1 MGICLS
7 TKSPP
12 RRNHSKRVM
21 NQSTTS
27 VNSNSSN
34 RWSRVR
40 SSSGKKE
47 KFDDA
52 TIREHAIAAAL
63 LFQQHQQQN
72 GGVLPFDRSTSLRH
86 PPGAA
91 NSKRHQGLPR
101 SSSTRPRSVT
111 DPLLPPQQL
120 LNQDVNLDELE
131 TNHIVLVHGGGF
143 GAWCW
148 YKTIA
153 LLEECK
159 FRVTA
164 IDLTGS
170 GIDLFDAN
178 SIKSLSQY
186 VTPLTDFLEKLADGE
201 KVILVGH
208 DFGGAC
214 ISYAMELF
222 PSKIAKAIFIA
233 ASMLKSGQST
243 LDMFS
248 QKENTNDLM
257 REAQKFLYANGNNLP
272 PTAIDL
278 DKMLLKDLLFNHS
291 PAKDVALASVSMRPI
306 PFPPVLEKLSISD
319 SNYGSVRRFYIETPD
334 DNAIPITLQ
343 ESMINESP
351 PEKVFRLKGSD
362 HSPFFS
368 KPQALHKLLVEITK
382 IT

>member
-7 TKSPP
+7 TKSSPSNKTT
-12 RRNHSKRVM
+12 RSKRLT
-21 NQSTTS
+21 NQSTNTH
-27 VNSNSSN
+27 SST

-40 SSSGKKE
+40 SSSIKRE

-52 TIREHAIAAAL
+52 VIHEHALAAAL
-63 LFQQHQQQN
+63 LFQQQN
-72 GGVLPFDRSTSLRH
+72 GGVLPFDRSSSLRH
-86 PPGAA
+86 VPGGSH
-91 NSKRHQGLPR
+91 SKRQQPLLPR
-101 SSSTRPRSVT
+101 SSSTRARSLT
-111 DPLLPPQQL
+111 DPLLHPQQL
-120 LNQDVNLDELE
+120 LNQDVNVDELE
-131 TNHIVLVHGGGF
+131 VSHIVLVHGGGF

-159 FRVTA
+159 FKVTA

-257 REAQKFLYANGNNLP
+257 RQAQKFLYTNGNNLP

-291 PAKDVALASVSMRPI
+291 PAKDVALATVSMRPI
-306 PFPPVLEKLSISD
+306 PFPPVLEKLSLTD
-319 SNYGSVRRFYIETPD
+319 ANYGSVRRFYIQTPD